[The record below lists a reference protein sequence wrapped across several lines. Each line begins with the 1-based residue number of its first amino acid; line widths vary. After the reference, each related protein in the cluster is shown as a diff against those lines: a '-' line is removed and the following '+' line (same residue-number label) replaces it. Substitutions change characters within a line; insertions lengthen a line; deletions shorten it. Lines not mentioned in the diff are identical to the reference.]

1 MRWNRIW
8 LLVATLLIASL
19 SAGMVSQE
27 AQAQAYDVNI
37 DFALQRSFL
46 LGQDIIILGTL
57 TVVGSRAGDDTVSVT
72 VFSPDPNISPS
83 VATILIPETATPGEF
98 ILFAVQQITFVGGDF
113 SVIVTSF
120 LEGTILPT
128 TDYPVPNYDVDVR
141 ITSVTGEV
149 GTQFLVTTTVHVGNM
164 SEISARF
171 DVEYVLDGVPLRQSN
186 LVTLFGDVLAFISEG
201 TVSIVTFTQPEA
213 GKSWEE
219 TQGFTLAPGSHTLEV
234 SVVDRSIAVEVFT
247 TSFSIQVI
255 DQVAGLVTRVDELE
269 LDLGAQVDELSGRTD
284 SAAQAASAA
293 NSLAGSVVALALVAI
308 GLSVVTLLIQFGIL
322 KLGRFRRGPQQP
334 QEPQEPQQPQEPEE

>member
-19 SAGMVSQE
+19 FAGMVTQE
-27 AQAQAYDVNI
+27 AQAQSYDVNI

-46 LGQDIIILGTL
+46 LSQDIIILGTL
-57 TVVGSRAGDDTVSVT
+57 TVVGTRAGEDTVSVT
-72 VFSPDPNISPS
+72 VFSPDPNEPPS
-83 VATILIPETATPGEF
+83 VLDIPIPATTAPGDV
-98 ILFAVQQITFVGGDF
+98 IRFAVQQFTFVGGDF
-113 SVIVTSF
+113 SLIVTSA

-128 TDYPVPNYDVDVR
+128 TKYSVPNYDVDVR
-141 ITSVTGEV
+141 ISSVAGEV

-164 SEISARF
+164 SEITARF
-171 DVEYVLDGVPLRQSN
+171 DVEYVLDAVPLRQSN
-186 LVTLFGDVLAFISEG
+186 LVALLGDVVASISG
-201 TVSIVTFTQPEA
+201 GFVIPIPLTQPEA
-213 GKSWEE
+213 AKSWEM
-219 TQGFTLAPGSHTLEV
+219 TQGFSLAPGSHTLEV
-234 SVVDRSIAVEVFT
+234 SVVDRSIAVEVFK

-322 KLGRFRRGPQQP
+322 KLGRFRRGPQ
-334 QEPQEPQQPQEPEE
+334 EPQEPQQPQEPEE